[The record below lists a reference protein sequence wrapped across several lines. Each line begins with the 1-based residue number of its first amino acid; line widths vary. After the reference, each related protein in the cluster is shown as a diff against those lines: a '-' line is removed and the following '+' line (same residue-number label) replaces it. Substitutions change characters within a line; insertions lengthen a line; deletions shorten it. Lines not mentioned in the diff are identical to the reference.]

1 MIGYIYNVPHASL
14 HLWDKLTVISSQDI
28 LNIFDIENTTSHSLH
43 MLYSSSK
50 ISVNM
55 DHSKIPWLFYNI

>member
-1 MIGYIYNVPHASL
+1 MIGYIYNALHASL
-14 HLWDKLTVISSQDI
+14 HMWDKPTVISCHDI
-28 LNIFDIENTTSHSLH
+28 LNVFVIENTTSYSLH
-43 MLYSSSK
+43 MLHSSSK